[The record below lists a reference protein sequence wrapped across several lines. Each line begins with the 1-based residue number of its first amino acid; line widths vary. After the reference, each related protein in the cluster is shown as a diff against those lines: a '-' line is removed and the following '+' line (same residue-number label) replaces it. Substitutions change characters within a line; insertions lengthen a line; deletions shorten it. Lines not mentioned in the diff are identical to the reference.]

1 MRQVSGEL
9 NDLIEPIVV
18 GLGYEC
24 VGIEYIAHSTQAVL
38 RVYIDSEDGVVL
50 ADCSRVSH
58 QLSGALDV
66 ENPIRGNYQLEVSSP
81 GLDRPLMK
89 PEHFDRFKGHA
100 IRVELMQPLDGRRK
114 FKSVLLGRSGQD
126 VLLQEEEQTVKIPF
140 EKIKTARLVPDYEA
154 SDQGRT

>member
-1 MRQVSGEL
+1 MRQVPGDL

-24 VGIEYIAHSTQAVL
+24 VGIEYIAHPKHAVL

-50 ADCSRVSH
+50 ADCSKVSH

-81 GLDRPLMK
+81 GVDRPLMK

-100 IRVELMQPLDGRRK
+100 IRIELMQPLDGRRK
-114 FKSVLLGRSGQD
+114 FKSVLLGLSGRD
-126 VLLQEEEQTVKIPF
+126 VLLQEEEQIVKIPF
-140 EKIKTARLVPDYEA
+140 EKIKTARLVPDFDKER
-154 SDQGRT
+154 SGRT

>member
-1 MRQVSGEL
+1 MRQVSEEM

-24 VGIEYIAHSTQAVL
+24 VGIECIAHPTQAVL
-38 RVYIDSEDGVVL
+38 RVYIDSEDGVAL
-50 ADCSRVSH
+50 ADCSKVSH

-114 FKSVLLGRSGQD
+114 FKSMLLGLSGQD
-126 VLLQEEEQTVKIPF
+126 ILLQEEEQIVKIPF
-140 EKIKTARLVPDYEA
+140 EKIRMARLVPDYERN
-154 SDQGRT
+154 DQGKT

>member
-1 MRQVSGEL
+1 MRQVSGAL

-24 VGIEYIAHSTQAVL
+24 VGIEYMAHPKHAVL

-50 ADCSRVSH
+50 DDCSKVSH

-89 PEHFDRFKGHA
+89 PEHFDRFKGHV

-114 FKSVLLGRSGQD
+114 FKSMLLGLRGQD
-126 VLLQEEEQTVKIPF
+126 VLLQEEERIVKIPV
-140 EKIKTARLVPDYEA
+140 ETIKTARLVPDYEKN
-154 SDQGRT
+154 DQGRT